1 MKRFLQVFSLAVLF
15 AFSSIHF
22 VQATNTSYS
31 DVFILVTDGM
41 IGTKEGD
48 IEKTET
54 AIAAIT
60 ERWSTVKSEHTAEK
74 QAVDEAL
81 AVVQSATTND
91 ARIEALSNFSKALN
105 SLKLAENPVDEEAE
119 RANFEQKF
127 SPFMKQWEE
136 AYLAGDVAK
145 IQEAYKMLDVKW
157 NQYELPIRN
166 HSIGLYGKIEN
177 QLAFMRIALAN
188 EVPDIHLANSYY
200 EQLSEYVEQFIS
212 GEDIVVEN
220 KGYSLQTL
228 VDFVDD
234 ALQAIE
240 KEQYKE
246 ASEILT
252 QFIIVWPDVEIEVS
266 TRNGAL
272 YNELES
278 QLPLLVSQL
287 MREQVDAVPIIEQ
300 LKEYKVEIQLLQQDD
315 SYTYWDSALILLREG
330 LEAILIIMVL
340 VSFLKRSNQEKMTKW
355 IYSGAAAGVLLSVA
369 AAIALSF
376 LFDALTAGSSRE
388 MIEGW
393 VGLTAAIMMIGVGMW
408 LHSKSTLQTW
418 NQYLSKQLNHAI
430 SKGSIITMASISFL
444 SVFREGAETILFYAG
459 ILPKIEIFD
468 FMLGIVI
475 ALIILAIVAVA
486 LFKMSVKIPIHKF
499 FFVATIMIYVLAF
512 KIIGTSI
519 HTLQLTD
526 VLSTTVIHNLPV
538 VSVIG
543 FYPTIESMIGQAILL
558 IIWGTMSVLQNK
570 NH

>member
-1 MKRFLQVFSLAVLF
+1 VKRFLQVFSLAVLF

-31 DVFILVTDGM
+31 DVFILVTDGI
-41 IGTKEGD
+41 IGAKEGD

-54 AIAAIT
+54 AIAAIA
-60 ERWSTVKSEHTAEK
+60 ERWSTVQSEHTAEK

-105 SLKLAENPVDEEAE
+105 ALKLAENPVDEEAE

-266 TRNGAL
+266 TRNGSL

-287 MREQVDAVPIIEQ
+287 MREQVDAAPIIEQ

-369 AAIALSF
+369 AAIALSY

-408 LHSKSTLQTW
+408 LHSKSTVQTW

-459 ILPKIEIFD
+459 ILPKIEMFD
-468 FMLGIVI
+468 FMLGIAI
-475 ALIILAIVAVA
+475 ALIILAIVALV
-486 LFKMSVKIPIHKF
+486 LFKLSVKIPIHKF

-526 VLSTTVIHNLPV
+526 VLPTTIISNLPV
-538 VSVIG
+538 INVIG
-543 FYPTIESMIGQAILL
+543 FYPTVESMIGQAILL
-558 IIWGTMSVLQNK
+558 IIWGTMTVLQKK
-570 NH
+570 N

>member
-1 MKRFLQVFSLAVLF
+1 MKRFLQVFSLAILF

-22 VQATNTSYS
+22 VQATNTPYS
-31 DVFILVTDGM
+31 DLFILVTDGM
-41 IGTKEGD
+41 IGAKQGD
-48 IEKTET
+48 VEATET
-54 AIAAIT
+54 AIATIA
-60 ERWSTVKSEHTAEK
+60 ERWATVQSEHTDEK

-81 AVVQSATTND
+81 AVVKSATTNE
-91 ARIEALSNFSKALN
+91 ARVEALSAFSKALN
-105 SLKLAENPVDEEAE
+105 TLKLAENPVDEEAE
-119 RANFEQKF
+119 RAKFEQKF

-136 AYLAGDVAK
+136 AYLAGDIVK

-157 NQYELPIRN
+157 NQYELPVRTQ
-166 HSIGLYGKIEN
+166 SIGLYGKIEN

-188 EVPDIHLANSYY
+188 EVPDTHLANSYY
-200 EQLSEYVEQFIS
+200 EQLSAYVSQFLS
-212 GEDIVVEN
+212 GKDFAVEN

-228 VDFVDD
+228 VDFIDD

-246 ASEILT
+246 ASEALT

-278 QLPLLVSQL
+278 QLPILVSQL
-287 MREQVDAVPIIEQ
+287 MREQVDAAPILEQ
-300 LKEYKVEIQLLQQDD
+300 LKEYKIKIQLLQQQD

-355 IYSGAAAGVLLSVA
+355 IYSGAAAGVFLSVVA
-369 AAIALSF
+369 ALALSF
-376 LFDALTAGSSRE
+376 LFNALTASSSRE

-393 VGLTAAIMMIGVGMW
+393 VGLTAAVMMIGVGMW
-408 LHSKSTLQTW
+408 LHSKSTIQSW

-459 ILPKIEIFD
+459 ILPKIEMFD
-468 FMLGIVI
+468 FLLGIVI
-475 ALIILAIVAVA
+475 ALVILVIVAVV
-486 LFKMSVKIPIHKF
+486 LFKLTIKIPIHKF

-526 VLSTTVIHNLPV
+526 VLPTTVVHNLPV

-558 IIWGTMSVLQNK
+558 IIWGTMTVLQK
-570 NH
+570 KQH